1 MKFALVSDDFETITG
16 KTGRARKFLVY
27 EGSQEVEPRL
37 VEKLE
42 VPETQPT
49 FHDLHDDDITP
60 HPLDQTILITGEAG
74 VGLKERLSRRG
85 ITVYI
90 TSETEPLAAIN
101 GVIKGN
107 IATLEPTPH
116 KEDGSCMNH

>member
-1 MKFALVSDDFETITG
+1 MKFALVSDDFQTITG

-27 EGSQEVEPRL
+27 EATETVEPTL
-37 VEKLE
+37 LQKLE
-42 VPETQPT
+42 VPDTQPT

-60 HPLDQTILITGEAG
+60 HPLDQSILITGEAG
-74 VGLKERLSRRG
+74 VGLQERLSRRG

-90 TSETEPLAAIN
+90 TSETDPIAAID

-107 IATLEPTPH
+107 LSTLEPTPH
-116 KEDGSCMNH
+116 GEDGRCLNH

>member
-1 MKFALVSDDFETITG
+1 MKFALVSDDFQTITG

-27 EGSQEVEPRL
+27 EATQEAQPTL
-37 VEKLE
+37 VEKME

-60 HPLDQTILITGEAG
+60 HPVDQSILITGEAG
-74 VGLKERLSRRG
+74 VGLQERLSRRG

-90 TSETEPLAAIN
+90 TSETDPVAAIN
-101 GVIKGN
+101 GVIKGTLP
-107 IATLEPTPH
+107 TLEPTPH
-116 KEDGSCMNH
+116 KEDGSCLNH

>member
-1 MKFALVSDDFETITG
+1 MKFALVSDDFCTITG

-27 EGSQEVEPRL
+27 EATQDIKPTL

-42 VPETQPT
+42 VPQTQPT

-60 HPLDQTILITGEAG
+60 HPLDNYILITGEAG
-74 VGLKERLSRRG
+74 GGLSERLSRRG

-90 TSETEPLAAIN
+90 TSQTDPLEAIH
-101 GVIKGN
+101 GVIQGN
-107 IATLEPTPH
+107 IPTLAPTPH
-116 KEDGSCMNH
+116 GEDGRCLNH

>member
-27 EGSQEVEPRL
+27 EATQQVQPTL

-49 FHDLHDDDITP
+49 FHDLHNDDITP
-60 HPLDQTILITGEAG
+60 HPLDQTVLITGEAG
-74 VGLKERLSRRG
+74 VGLQERLSRRG

-90 TSETEPLAAIN
+90 TSEIDPVAAIN
-101 GVIKGN
+101 GVINGTLP
-107 IATLEPTPH
+107 TLEPTPH
-116 KEDGSCMNH
+116 KEDGSCLNH

>member
-27 EGSQEVEPRL
+27 EATESVEPTL
-37 VEKLE
+37 LQKLE

-60 HPLDQTILITGEAG
+60 HPLDQSILITAEAG

-90 TSETEPLAAIN
+90 TSETNPLVAIN

-107 IATLEPTPH
+107 LSTLEPTPH
-116 KEDGSCMNH
+116 KEDGSCLNH

>member
-37 VEKLE
+37 LEKLE

>member
-27 EGSQEVEPRL
+27 EATQEVQPVL
-37 VEKLE
+37 VEKME

-60 HPLDQTILITGEAG
+60 HPLDQSILITGEAG
-74 VGLKERLSRRG
+74 VGLQERLSRRG

-90 TSETEPLAAIN
+90 TSETDPVAAID
-101 GVIKGN
+101 GVMKG
-107 IATLEPTPH
+107 TLLTLAPTPH
-116 KEDGSCMNH
+116 KEDGSCLNH

>member
-1 MKFALVSDDFETITG
+1 MKFALVSDDFQTITG

-27 EGSQEVEPRL
+27 EATQEVEPTL
-37 VEKLE
+37 LEKLE

-60 HPLDQTILITGEAG
+60 HPLDQSILITGEAG

-90 TSETEPLAAIN
+90 TSETDPLTAIQ
-101 GVIKGN
+101 GVMKGN
-107 IATLEPTPH
+107 IVTLEPTPH

>member
-1 MKFALVSDDFETITG
+1 MKFALVSQDFQTITG

-27 EGSQEVEPRL
+27 EGSQETQPTL
-37 VEKLE
+37 IEKLE
-42 VPETQPT
+42 IPDTLPT

-60 HPLDQTILITGEAG
+60 HPLDHSILITGEAG
-74 VGLKERLSRRG
+74 EGLTQRLSRRG

-90 TSETEPLAAIN
+90 TSETDPVIAIN

-107 IATLEPTPH
+107 INTVAPTPH
-116 KEDGSCMNH
+116 KDDGSC

>member
-1 MKFALVSDDFETITG
+1 MKFALVSDDFRSITG

-27 EGSQEVEPRL
+27 EATQDVEPTL

-60 HPLDQTILITGEAG
+60 HPLDNYILITGEAG

-90 TSETEPLAAIN
+90 TSQTDPLEAIH

-107 IATLEPTPH
+107 IPTLEPTPH

>member
-1 MKFALVSDDFETITG
+1 MKFALVSDDFQTITG

-27 EGSQEVEPRL
+27 EATKEVEPTL
-37 VEKLE
+37 LEKLE

-49 FHDLHDDDITP
+49 FHDLHEDDITP
-60 HPLDQTILITGEAG
+60 HPLDHSILITGEAG

-90 TSETEPLAAIN
+90 TSETEPLAAIQ

-107 IATLEPTPH
+107 ITTLEPTPH

>member
-1 MKFALVSDDFETITG
+1 MKFALVSDDFQTIGG

-27 EGSQEVEPRL
+27 EATQEVQPTL

-49 FHDLHDDDITP
+49 FHDLHNDDITP
-60 HPLDQTILITGEAG
+60 HPLDQTVLITGEAG
-74 VGLKERLSRRG
+74 VGLQERLSRRG

-90 TSETEPLAAIN
+90 TSEIDPVAAIN
-101 GVIKGN
+101 GVINGTLP
-107 IATLEPTPH
+107 TLEPTPH
-116 KEDGSCMNH
+116 KEDGSCLNH

>member
-1 MKFALVSDDFETITG
+1 MGCV
-16 KTGRARKFLVY
+16 
-27 EGSQEVEPRL
+27 Q
-37 VEKLE
+37 KLE

-60 HPLDQTILITGEAG
+60 HPLDHSILITREAG

-90 TSETEPLAAIN
+90 TSETDPLTAIH
-101 GVIKGN
+101 GVMNGN
-107 IATLEPTPH
+107 IPTLAPTPH
-116 KEDGSCMNH
+116 KEDGSCLNH